1 MQASLFIKT
10 DCTLGEAPMWHAER
24 KSIWWVDIN
33 EGHFFEC
40 DIATKNIHCWK
51 IPQQLS
57 LLVQAESDKSCI
69 VIAVEDGL
77 LKFDIEKNDFE
88 RILYLEHDVT
98 ENRTNDGACD
108 ANGRLWLGTMHSD
121 CKAGAGKLYCIEDNT
136 KVQGKIEQTTI
147 SNGLCWSLQND
158 RMYYIDSAT
167 YKVQSYFFDPLTA
180 QIIFD
185 KTIID
190 IPRDFGMPDGMTIDV
205 EGMLWIAQWGGFC
218 VKRWNPE
225 NGELLNTIEL
235 PVPNVTSC
243 VFGGENLDQLF
254 ITTARAGLS
263 PEELEKYPLSGSVF
277 VAPLKIRGVSAKKF
291 RV

>member
-1 MQASLFIKT
+1 MQASLFIQT
-10 DCTLGEAPMWHAER
+10 NCTLGEAPMWHAER
-24 KSIWWVDIN
+24 KSIWWVDIK
-33 EGHFFEC
+33 EGNFFEC
-40 DIATKNIHCWK
+40 DIATKCINSWK
-51 IPQQLS
+51 IRQQIS
-57 LLVQAESDKSCI
+57 LLVQAESDSSCI
-69 VIAVEDGL
+69 VMAVDDGL
-77 LKFDIEKNDFE
+77 LKFNIGKNEFE
-88 RILYLEHDVT
+88 RILYLEQDIA

-108 ANGRLWLGTMHSD
+108 VNGRLWLGTMHSD
-121 CKAGAGKLYCIEDNT
+121 CKAGEGKLYCIEGSE
-136 KVQGKIEQTTI
+136 KVQSKIEATTV

-167 YKVQSYFFDPLTA
+167 YKVQSYLFEKHTA

-190 IPRDFGMPDGMTIDV
+190 IPRDSGMPDGMTIDAD
-205 EGMLWIAQWGGFC
+205 GMLWIAQWGGFC

-225 NGELLNTIEL
+225 NGELLDLIEL

-277 VAPLKIRGVSAKKF
+277 VAPFKIRGVSAKKF